1 MTSWQEHNL
10 AAIKRRLATVRRA
23 PSGILFEQTS
33 PYNHI
38 LVRRVED
45 QLLLCY
51 RHDRRRAEEVQSRLS
66 VKDPLSLLSDYTQAM
81 LLALAW
87 RPEPERIL
95 LFGLGGGRL
104 QMVLH
109 HYLEQ
114 ASLYTVELDALV
126 VEVAHRFFGMVQE
139 ERQHV
144 TVKDGRAYIHA
155 FPTEAPYDL
164 ILLDAYQ
171 ANGIPVHLCT
181 REFYAECRANLTDSG
196 VVATNL
202 HASTSIYDAARK
214 TFALAFRYTTAFRLL
229 GGNVVV
235 IGSDTERIG
244 APELCERVAAVQVRY
259 GFDFSLP
266 ELARRQASGAPYRQN
281 APVLSDAYTPV
292 GDRVSR

>member
-1 MTSWQEHNL
+1 
-10 AAIKRRLATVRRA
+10 
-23 PSGILFEQTS
+23 
-33 PYNHI
+33 
-38 LVRRVED
+38 
-45 QLLLCY
+45 
-51 RHDRRRAEEVQSRLS
+51 
-66 VKDPLSLLSDYTQAM
+66 
-81 LLALAW
+81 
-87 RPEPERIL
+87 
-95 LFGLGGGRL
+95 
-104 QMVLH
+104 
-109 HYLEQ
+109 
-114 ASLYTVELDALV
+114 
-126 VEVAHRFFGMVQE
+126 
-139 ERQHV
+139 
-144 TVKDGRAYIHA
+144 
-155 FPTEAPYDL
+155 
-164 ILLDAYQ
+164 LLDAYQ